1 LQPKYKLQTLAQ
13 LPHSTCYSG
22 YSNQETL
29 KSAAIAAL
37 FVFVAPFLIRA
48 AKGAESWDSPTKPS
62 NLNFSM

>member
-13 LPHSTCYSG
+13 LPHATCYSG

-37 FVFVAPFLIRA
+37 FVFVALF
-48 AKGAESWDSPTKPS
+48 
-62 NLNFSM
+62 